1 MLTWPCWWELGHVG
15 VSGSTKAT
23 DSPARRE
30 SDAAARA
37 AAAAREVDGM
47 PMGIQ
52 LYQGVVE
59 AKVAKCKSEKY
70 VSACWVWFSAS
81 HKTFFTLATGVSHS
95 DQPVL
100 KSVPK
105 IRSKRPKT

>member
-15 VSGSTKAT
+15 GVSTKAT

-30 SDAAARA
+30 SDAAIRA

-47 PMGIQ
+47 PVGMQ

-59 AKVAKCKSEKY
+59 AKVAKCKSEKTSVR
-70 VSACWVWFSAS
+70 VS
-81 HKTFFTLATGVSHS
+81 
-95 DQPVL
+95 VL
-100 KSVPK
+100 VC
-105 IRSKRPKT
+105 

>member
-1 MLTWPCWWELGHVG
+1 MLTWPCWWELGRAG
-15 VSGSTKAT
+15 VSTKAA

-30 SDAAARA
+30 SDTAAR

-70 VSACWVWFSAS
+70 VIVSACWVW
-81 HKTFFTLATGVSHS
+81 LGVL
-95 DQPVL
+95 V
-100 KSVPK
+100 
-105 IRSKRPKT
+105 